1 MSQYV
6 RSIVVKRDF
15 EGDKVTVSFRPVK
28 FMDAVKFKNIDTD
41 NLKEDAVAPIFND
54 FKSYVENLSG
64 LRTDDGAEVT
74 IDEFF
79 SQFYFSSLLLDV
91 LSEWIERGAPA
102 NPRLP
107 GASQGAPQP
116 G

>member
-28 FMDAVKFKNIDTD
+28 FFDAVKFRNIDTD
-41 NLKEDAVAPIFND
+41 NLKEDDVPTIFDD
-54 FKSYVENLSG
+54 FKAYVENLAG
-64 LRTDDGAEVT
+64 LRAEDGSEVT
-74 IDEFF
+74 VDEFF
-79 SQFYFSSLLLDV
+79 SQFYFSDLLLDV

-102 NPRLP
+102 NPRSP
-107 GASQGAPQP
+107 GALQGAPQP